1 MGASPFF
8 YLWPAASSSP
18 TSLRPSPPWAAYP
31 ARPSPPL
38 YFPVRAQRLLHG
50 RRPPAAS
57 QAPPLSHG
65 WAAALLAPSH
75 GASTS
80 LRALCPSSS
89 PGRATTQSSG
99 SSFLGRR
106 PEIPAELAPFFF
118 LPGRR
123 FPLLLARQPWRAA
136 PAASSSLALLSDV
149 PATTSLPRR
158 AANSIANL
166 RSKLRA
172 AAAAMRSRPC
182 RQRRP
187 DLRSGAGPP
196 QQHHAAPL
204 ICAVRLSPRLA
215 SPNLRSADV
224 PSWEPVVR
232 PRCPALFVFD

>member
-136 PAASSSLALLSDV
+136 PDSELLPCFAVGRPFHYLAPSS
-149 PATTSLPRR
+149 
-158 AANSIANL
+158 
-166 RSKLRA
+166 RSELH
-172 AAAAMRSRPC
+172 
-182 RQRRP
+182 RRP
-187 DLRSGAGPP
+187 T
-196 QQHHAAPL
+196 QQAA
-204 ICAVRLSPRLA
+204 
-215 SPNLRSADV
+215 
-224 PSWEPVVR
+224 
-232 PRCPALFVFD
+232 RCSSTP